1 MLNIKKIRPM
11 FTKILTTMDRYEE
24 DQTEGMLVNVNKLA
38 GAVKEYQRVLAVG
51 SNPAGIK
58 EGDVVMINPARY
70 AVMKHKEGSLKDG
83 VITDNPVVGYNLP
96 VLEVDGKECMLLET
110 NDISFVIEEFED
122 VPEEKTPEQRAAEAG
137 IYAPGQSKISC

>member
-51 SNPAGIK
+51 SNSAGIK
-58 EGDVVMINPARY
+58 EGDMVMINPARY

-137 IYAPGQSKISC
+137 IYAPGDSKIRC

>member
-137 IYAPGQSKISC
+137 IYAPGQSKIRC

>member
-38 GAVKEYQRVLAVG
+38 GAVKEYQKVLAVG
-51 SNPAGIK
+51 SNSAGIK
-58 EGDVVMINPARY
+58 EGDMVMINPARY

>member
-1 MLNIKKIRPM
+1 
-11 FTKILTTMDRYEE
+11 MDRYEE

-38 GAVKEYQRVLAVG
+38 GAVKEYQKVLAVG
-51 SNPAGIK
+51 SNSAGIK
-58 EGDVVMINPARY
+58 EGDMVMINPARY

>member
-11 FTKILTTMDRYEE
+11 FTKILTTMDRYDE

-38 GAVKEYQRVLAVG
+38 GAVKEYQKVLAVG

-58 EGDVVMINPARY
+58 EGDMVMINPARY

>member
-24 DQTEGMLVNVNKLA
+24 DQTEGLLVNVNKLA
-38 GAVKEYQRVLAVG
+38 GAVKEYQKVLAVG

-58 EGDVVMINPARY
+58 EGDMVMINPARY

-122 VPEEKTPEQRAAEAG
+122 IPEEKTLEQKAAEAG
-137 IYAPGQSKISC
+137 IYAPGQSKIRC

>member
-11 FTKILTTMDRYEE
+11 FTKILTTMDRYDE

-38 GAVKEYQRVLAVG
+38 GAVKEYQKVLAVG
-51 SNPAGIK
+51 SNSAGIK
-58 EGDVVMINPARY
+58 EGDMVMINPARY